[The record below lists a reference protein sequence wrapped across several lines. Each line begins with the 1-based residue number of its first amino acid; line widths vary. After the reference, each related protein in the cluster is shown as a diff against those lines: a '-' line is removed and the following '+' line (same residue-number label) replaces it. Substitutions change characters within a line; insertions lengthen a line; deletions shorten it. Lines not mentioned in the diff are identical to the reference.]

1 MHIAIIGAGALG
13 GVLGFHLAAHADVT
27 LIDLWAEHVVA
38 INAEGLFCEVEGVA
52 QMRRVRAVSDPA
64 AAGQSDMA
72 LVLVKAQQTPWAAQA
87 ARALLAP
94 GGVAYTLQNGL
105 GNAETLAAVLGAEH
119 VGQGVTSVG
128 ATLLGPGR
136 VRRAG
141 LGPTVIGA
149 QPNPAAAAELAA
161 VFTAGGLP
169 ASVST
174 DLEGLVWG
182 KLLVNVAINAL
193 TALLRVPNG
202 LLIANP
208 PAYELITAAVAEA
221 SAVAAARGITLP
233 YADPVAR
240 ALEVVQATAGN
251 RSSMLQDVARGA
263 PTEISTINGAIV
275 REGERL
281 GIPTPVNWTLTRLIE
296 AIEQTPNDQ

>member
-13 GVLGFHLAAHADVT
+13 GVLGFHLAAHVDVT
-27 LIDLWAEHVVA
+27 LIDPWAEHVAA

-64 AAGQSDMA
+64 AAGQSDVA